1 MILLALLLVVL
12 IEVILA
18 SYQDEKWLKIIALVN
33 AYLRLYL
40 QKVTDLPSGI
50 VLTNANKIKAVDVF
64 TTGISMVND
73 KDTAILISDLMLR
86 FGKELDESV
95 AVVQSRCDED
105 EFKVYREAVG
115 LIMGEMLI
123 KIMNPL
129 YEKHPEIK
137 PKGLK

>member
-1 MILLALLLVVL
+1 M
-12 IEVILA
+12 
-18 SYQDEKWLKIIALVN
+18 KIIALVN

-86 FGKELDESV
+86 FGKGLDESV
-95 AVVQSRCDED
+95 AVVQSR
-105 EFKVYREAVG
+105 
-115 LIMGEMLI
+115 
-123 KIMNPL
+123 
-129 YEKHPEIK
+129 
-137 PKGLK
+137 

>member
-1 MILLALLLVVL
+1 M
-12 IEVILA
+12 
-18 SYQDEKWLKIIALVN
+18 N

-50 VLTNANKIKAVDVF
+50 VLTNANIIKAVDVF
-64 TTGISMVND
+64 TTGIGMVND
-73 KDTAILISDLMLR
+73 KYTAILISNLMLR

>member
-1 MILLALLLVVL
+1 
-12 IEVILA
+12 
-18 SYQDEKWLKIIALVN
+18 
-33 AYLRLYL
+33 
-40 QKVTDLPSGI
+40 
-50 VLTNANKIKAVDVF
+50 
-64 TTGISMVND
+64 MVND

-105 EFKVYREAVG
+105 EFNVYREAVG
-115 LIMGEMLI
+115 FTMDEILI

>member
-1 MILLALLLVVL
+1 M
-12 IEVILA
+12 
-18 SYQDEKWLKIIALVN
+18 
-33 AYLRLYL
+33 
-40 QKVTDLPSGI
+40 
-50 VLTNANKIKAVDVF
+50 LTNVKEIKAVDIF
-64 TTGISMVND
+64 TLGIGMVND
-73 KDTAILISDLMLR
+73 KGTAILISDLMLR

-105 EFKVYREAVG
+105 EFNVYREAVG
-115 LIMGEMLI
+115 FIMGEMLI

>member
-1 MILLALLLVVL
+1 M
-12 IEVILA
+12 
-18 SYQDEKWLKIIALVN
+18 
-33 AYLRLYL
+33 
-40 QKVTDLPSGI
+40 
-50 VLTNANKIKAVDVF
+50 LTNVKEIKAIDFF

-73 KDTAILISDLMLR
+73 KDTAVLISELMLR
-86 FGKELDESV
+86 FGKEVDESV
-95 AVVQSRCDED
+95 AVVQSCCDED

-115 LIMGEMLI
+115 FIMDEMLI

>member
-1 MILLALLLVVL
+1 M
-12 IEVILA
+12 
-18 SYQDEKWLKIIALVN
+18 
-33 AYLRLYL
+33 
-40 QKVTDLPSGI
+40 
-50 VLTNANKIKAVDVF
+50 LTNVREIKAVDIF
-64 TTGISMVND
+64 TLGIGMVND
-73 KDTAILISDLMLR
+73 KDTAILISDLILR

-105 EFKVYREAVG
+105 EFNVYREAVG
-115 LIMGEMLI
+115 FIMGEMLI

>member
-1 MILLALLLVVL
+1 M
-12 IEVILA
+12 
-18 SYQDEKWLKIIALVN
+18 KIIALVN
-33 AYLRLYL
+33 THLCLYL
-40 QKVTDLPSGI
+40 QKVTDLLAGI
-50 VLTNANKIKAVDVF
+50 VLTNVKEIKAIDFF

-73 KDTAILISDLMLR
+73 KDTAVLISELMLR

-129 YEKHPEIK
+129 YEKTSRNKTKRIEIK
-137 PKGLK
+137 HLEPEE

>member
-1 MILLALLLVVL
+1 M
-12 IEVILA
+12 
-18 SYQDEKWLKIIALVN
+18 KIIALVN

-64 TTGISMVND
+64 TTGIGMVND

-95 AVVQSRCDED
+95 TVVQS
-105 EFKVYREAVG
+105 
-115 LIMGEMLI
+115 
-123 KIMNPL
+123 
-129 YEKHPEIK
+129 
-137 PKGLK
+137 